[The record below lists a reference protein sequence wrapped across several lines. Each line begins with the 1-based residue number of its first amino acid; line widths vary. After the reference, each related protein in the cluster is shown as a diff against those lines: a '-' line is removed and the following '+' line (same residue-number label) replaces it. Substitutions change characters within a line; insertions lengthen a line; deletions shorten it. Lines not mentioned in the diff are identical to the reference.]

1 MCLAI
6 PGKLVRWIDRDPLL
20 ALAEVEFAGVVRRC
34 HLACVPEACEG
45 DYVIVHAG
53 VAIARLDALQAQQA
67 LAELKSLSPESV
79 EWSDPSDSRIEGHE
93 IP

>member
-6 PGKLVRWIDRDPLL
+6 PGRLVRWINRDPLM

-34 HLACVPEACEG
+34 HLACVPEAREG

-53 VAIARLDALQAQQA
+53 VAIALLNAQQA
-67 LAELKSLSPESV
+67 EQALADLKSLSAESI
-79 EWSDPSDSRIEGHE
+79 EWAD
-93 IP
+93 